1 MPRNS
6 DEVLR
11 LEAVRRGSAVVHP
24 ASFVF
29 LVGIAPRP
37 PTARVPVP
45 NIEPECAVTL
55 QRALHFMEDLNEFG
69 DVVLQLHLRTNL
81 ARNAVITK
89 SPIGRT
95 GDAALEGLV
104 RQLLQLFK
112 GVANDDLAFRL

>member
-24 ASFVF
+24 ASFILFVR
-29 LVGIAPRP
+29 IAPRP

-55 QRALHFMEDLNEFG
+55 QRAPNFMEDLNDLG

-81 ARNAVITK
+81 ARYAVIAK

-104 RQLLQLFK
+104 RELL
-112 GVANDDLAFRL
+112 